1 MKPSQASSGKEQEG
15 TVSAV
20 EASAVANEAI
30 LSFIRNADNVA
41 YELRIDMNK
50 LPWESD
56 SFRRAVLKCDWNSL
70 VYRSDSARKELVK
83 IGLPLTDEKEFVRII
98 EAVSYRGDAVPNKDD
113 KAKAAKQMQGIESK
127 VTTWEA
133 IEATIATKYASHK
146 WTLPSR
152 TVEGLEAHF
161 MWVRSLDEL

>member
-1 MKPSQASSGKEQEG
+1 MKATSAAAVNGMKGASSE
-15 TVSAV
+15 
-20 EASAVANEAI
+20 AVASVVTSEAI

-152 TVEGLEAHF
+152 TLEGLEAHF